1 MNLDI
6 KIECLRE
13 PNLVFGGNETG
24 VEPRRVM
31 AKAGAADST
40 AHKEIRIGWSGQTK
54 RCNSPDGGCPV

>member
-13 PNLVFGGNETG
+13 PNLVFGGDETG

-31 AKAGAADST
+31 AKAGAADSA
-40 AHKEIRIGWSGQTK
+40 AHKEIRIGWSGQAK
-54 RCNSPDGGCPV
+54 RCTSLGGGCHV

>member
-13 PNLVFGGNETG
+13 PNLVFGGDETG

-31 AKAGAADST
+31 AKAGAADSA
-40 AHKEIRIGWSGQTK
+40 AHKEIRTGLVGQAK
-54 RCNSPDGGCPV
+54 RCNSLGGGCHV